1 MELLPNR
8 GNPPGLLK
16 TYIVHRDE
24 NQVVLNEEWDISVPG
39 CPMIRNPWGP
49 QVPTDHIINQMVLTP
64 EEFEM
69 HFAEEGKIEVGR

>member
-24 NQVVLNEEWDISVPG
+24 NQVIVNEEWDISVPG
-39 CPMIRNPWGP
+39 CPVIRNPWMTQGLSA
-49 QVPTDHIINQMVLTP
+49 PTTNHYIWQRVLTP
-64 EEFEM
+64 EEFERWS
-69 HFAEEGKIEVGR
+69 EVGT